1 MASTTLNALAPCAS
15 APVAP
20 IKSAP
25 VLIALPVVL
34 ALDLGSTTGWA
45 LRGRDGTIT
54 SGTMTFRPS
63 RFEGGGMRYL
73 RFRAWLTEIARLA
86 RGIDRIVFE
95 EVRAHAGTDAA
106 HIYGGFLAHLTA
118 WCEERE
124 LPYEGVPVGTIKRF
138 ATGKGNAGKDAVI
151 AAIKARGFHPTDD
164 NEADALA
171 ILLWAIDAQRGAA

>member
-1 MASTTLNALAPCAS
+1 MVCR
-15 APVAP
+15 
-20 IKSAP
+20 I
-25 VLIALPVVL
+25 
-34 ALDLGSTTGWA
+34 
-45 LRGRDGTIT
+45 
-54 SGTMTFRPS
+54 
-63 RFEGGGMRYL
+63 
-73 RFRAWLTEIARLA
+73 RAWLTEVSRLT

-118 WCEERE
+118 WCEEQE
-124 LPYEGVPVGTIKRF
+124 LPYQGVPVGTIKRF

-171 ILLWAIDAQRGAA
+171 ILLWAIDAQGGAA